1 MRANEPVPLANSGWR
16 FFRKKFVR
24 LGRIP
29 ESFAEAPLFHML
41 TPPSSSPRETHEIFM
56 QLLARHEPVIRGY
69 LRSLVSR
76 AADVDELMPDVALV
90 AWRKFSELREP
101 EAFPRWAC
109 VIARYEALR
118 FHRDRARDRLVLDEA
133 VIAKL
138 ADEGAGE
145 TPLRARQM
153 AALEV
158 CVDGLPAE
166 RRELLLACYATET
179 AIKDV
184 AAQTG
189 RTVDGLY
196 QLLRRIRV
204 DVQRCVEGTLKQE
217 ASS

>member
-1 MRANEPVPLANSGWR
+1 MP
-16 FFRKKFVR
+16 
-24 LGRIP
+24 
-29 ESFAEAPLFHML
+29 
-41 TPPSSSPRETHEIFM
+41 TPPPLDAHESHEIFM

-90 AWRKFSELREP
+90 AWRKFSELLEP
-101 EAFPRWAC
+101 EAFPRWVC

-118 FHRDRARDRLVLDEA
+118 LRRDRARDRLVLDEA
-133 VIAKL
+133 VIALL

-145 TPLRARQM
+145 TPLRVRQM
-153 AALEV
+153 AAMEG
-158 CVDGLPAE
+158 CVGRLPAE
-166 RRELLLACYATET
+166 RRDLLLACYASET
-179 AIKDV
+179 AIKDI

-204 DVQRCVEGTLKQE
+204 EVQRCVEGTLKHE